1 MSDAEAG
8 PYAAEAV
15 VMDIEGTIGSLAH
28 VRDVLFPYA
37 RRRLARWVG
46 EQWRT
51 GRHSALLRDVRAFA
65 GDPGLDE
72 AGIAGALAAW
82 SDADVKAPPL
92 KGVQALIWAEG
103 YADGSLQGH
112 VYPEVPESLDRWRR
126 AGIARYIYSS
136 GTRAAQHNWFAH
148 SNLGDLTTLLD
159 GYFDLDDAGGKRDP
173 ESYGTIAH
181 TIGVAPETI
190 VFLSDVREELDAAV
204 LAGWHAVG
212 VRRPGDPRGA
222 TVGGRHPTVCSLDA
236 VHLMA
241 ADRPDNS
248 TATVTS

>member
-1 MSDAEAG
+1 MSATCSSHMHAG
-8 PYAAEAV
+8 ASPAGSASSGAPV
-15 VMDIEGTIGSLAH
+15 STLRCCGTYERSPAIPVSTRPGSPH
-28 VRDVLFPYA
+28 
-37 RRRLARWVG
+37 
-46 EQWRT
+46 
-51 GRHSALLRDVRAFA
+51 
-65 GDPGLDE
+65 
-72 AGIAGALAAW
+72 ALAAW

-112 VYPEVPESLDRWRR
+112 VYPEAPESLDRWRR

-159 GYFDLDDAGGKRDP
+159 GHFDLDDAGGKRDP

-181 TIGVAPETI
+181 TISVAPETI

-236 VHLMA
+236 VHLRA
-241 ADRPDNS
+241 VDRPNDS
-248 TATVTS
+248 TTTVAS